1 MSLDETTIQALRL
14 VEETIQLHGGPTA
27 VPVTRSMI
35 SAVRHTHS
43 KYLSYLQNEKQKTAS
58 EAARK
63 KEVTQTAR
71 RVKIARKKGR
81 AFNKSAP

>member
-14 VEETIQLHGGPTA
+14 VKETIWLHGSPAA

-35 SAVRHTHS
+35 NAVRHSHS
-43 KYLSYLQNEKQKTAS
+43 EYLSYLESEKQKTAV

-63 KEVTQTAR
+63 KDATQTAENIE
-71 RVKIARKKGR
+71 IARKKQR
-81 AFNKSAP
+81 T